1 MRCAYVRM
9 YAQCIYACIYLLVCV
24 CKMYVRTYISMLYLH
39 VCVYFIPIHKG
50 DGKENKYAYIHMYM
64 FCM

>member
-1 MRCAYVRM
+1 M
-9 YAQCIYACIYLLVCV
+9 YICMISAFMHVCMYLLVCV
-24 CKMYVRTYISMLYLH
+24 CKMYVRTYIPLLYLH
-39 VCVYFIPIHKG
+39 ACMYFIPIHKG